1 MVGNHLDQRF
11 LILVTNAVFST
22 RHCPRQR
29 KNPVKVRR
37 CTQHKDILVLPQIRF
52 YTFLQVPLCH
62 GLMFRTRNRRSLRD
76 NHIDLSNASVQN
88 LVHDIAA
95 HAVQPKIA
103 SIQQP
108 LAVRFDQEHIAV
120 TRGMVD
126 TEWRDLNITDQ
137 KRLAGRKGLNG
148 FDALAKRFVL
158 LPATLC
164 GQAHDVLCQRTGI
177 NGNLRSDT
185 QHLPGMIAVIVGKQY
200 SIAMSIPI
208 RHTRNI
214 QRCGNEIWIKR

>member
-1 MVGNHLDQRF
+1 MKASRGGRRLR
-11 LILVTNAVFST
+11 S
-22 RHCPRQR
+22 R
-29 KNPVKVRR
+29 KKKVSF
-37 CTQHKDILVLPQIRF
+37 P
-52 YTFLQVPLCH
+52 FLQIPLCH
-62 GLMFRTRNRRSLRD
+62 DLVFRARNGRSLRD
-76 NHIDLSNASVQN
+76 NHIDLSDPPIQN
-88 LVHDIAA
+88 LVHTMTA
-95 HAVQPKIA
+95 HAVQPEIA
-103 SIQQP
+103 GIQQP

-126 TEWRDLNITDQ
+126 TEWRDLNVTDQ

-148 FDALAKRFVL
+148 FDAPEKRFIL

-164 GQAHDVLCQRTGI
+164 GQAHDILCQRPGI

-200 SIAMSIPI
+200 GIAMSVPI

-214 QRCGNEIWIKR
+214 QRCGDEIWIKR